1 MDKVPTAIVIL
12 VGTVVLSIIAG
23 FNANLGK
30 FLLAFMLIV
39 GMVWLIGSGTQS
51 DLTRW
56 LNLGKTSNVQAV

>member
-1 MDKVPTAIVIL
+1 MDKVPTAVVIL

-23 FNANLGK
+23 FNQNLGK

-39 GMVWLIGSGTQS
+39 AFVWLIGSGTQT

-56 LNLGKTSNVQAV
+56 LSLGKTSDVQAV